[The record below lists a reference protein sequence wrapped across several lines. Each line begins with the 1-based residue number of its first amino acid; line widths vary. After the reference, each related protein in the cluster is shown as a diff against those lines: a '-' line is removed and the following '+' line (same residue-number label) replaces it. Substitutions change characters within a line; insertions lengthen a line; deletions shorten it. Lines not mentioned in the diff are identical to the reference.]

1 MRVVSAFSTDY
12 CPGGGVTPERYLV
25 LEDGR
30 GVYLD
35 PLRDDRVDEDATAGL
50 LTLRGRPQRDADLE
64 NVWSQGFP
72 VIAREDRDRL
82 IELGD
87 VLEAVDAL
95 GVVQILVGPDYDA
108 CVPEGYVRLVDS
120 AAKRFVTLRW
130 ADALQAVRASSSSG
144 QLAFGNLRIFQHE
157 RDGADLWFNH
167 EPAARKI
174 YNGRTIWFHPILGI
188 ISELPKDGYNVETYV
203 VRNARA

>member
-1 MRVVSAFSTDY
+1 MRVITAYSTDY
-12 CPGGGVTPERYLV
+12 CPGGGATPERYLV

-35 PLRDDRVDEDATAGL
+35 PLRDDRVDEDAHAGL
-50 LTLRGRPQRDADLE
+50 STLRGRPQRDADLE

-72 VIAREDRDRL
+72 VIAREDRERL
-82 IELGD
+82 IDLGD
-87 VLEAVDAL
+87 LLESVDAL
-95 GVVQILVGPDYDA
+95 GTVQILVGPDYDA
-108 CVPEGYVRLVDS
+108 CVPEGYVRLVDTAS
-120 AAKRFVTLRW
+120 KRFVTLPW
-130 ADALQAVRASSSSG
+130 PAMLEAVRASSSSG
-144 QLAFGNLRIFQHE
+144 ALAFANLRMFARE

-188 ISELPKDGYNVETYV
+188 VPELPKDGYNVETYV
-203 VRNARA
+203 VRNTRA